1 MNAPIQ
7 SGYDKSITAFSP
19 DGRLLQVEYAREA
32 IKRGTT
38 AIGIK
43 AIDGIILLSTRQ
55 IPNKLIEVS
64 SIEKI
69 SQIDDQI
76 AAANVGMTADA
87 RILIEKAR
95 IEAQINIATYD
106 EPIGIEILTK
116 KVCDFI
122 YAYTQSGG
130 IRPFGTSLLI
140 AGIDNSKSRLFETDP
155 SGAMIEYKSIA
166 IGKLR
171 DEIIPILEKEYN
183 ENINIYN
190 AIQLGIK
197 ILNNFID
204 ITPNNIEIVVI
215 EKIKKYYKLSNQDIT
230 KHLEDLK

>member
-1 MNAPIQ
+1 MNPPIQ

-55 IPNKLIEVS
+55 IPNKLIEIN

-204 ITPNNIEIVVI
+204 ITPDNIEIVVI